1 MASKV
6 HLPVPAAVLKADAI
20 AKTLALGRSHHNQG
34 HLKLAEGCYRQV
46 LAMDSNNADGLHLLG
61 VVAFQS
67 DAVEQGI
74 RLIKRAARKSP
85 RDPAIFVNLGAAY
98 RKAKRNIEA
107 REAYETALKLKPD
120 LWEAHFNLGKALV
133 DLGDF
138 DGAIAAYNHCI
149 VLKPTSAEVY
159 VNLGNVYKFKDDG
172 DNAIAAYERAL
183 ALDPKMSQA
192 YGNIAAVFVDRGRH
206 AEALALM
213 DKAIAIDPQPGEL
226 RFKRSLIALRLA
238 NFAVGWADYD
248 SRFFAETEK
257 ISRFSAPP
265 PYWTGEDLTEKT
277 ILLWTEQG
285 LGDEILYAGMIGE
298 VAARARRCIVECSP
312 RLVPVFAR
320 SFPQAIVKRYLGQ
333 GERATPP
340 ADFDVQISIT
350 SLGKY
355 FRPSLKDFPRHQG
368 YLKGDRMRTAA
379 LRARYRAIAPGNLV
393 VGLSWRSK
401 SDRLGVH
408 KSADLA
414 TWADVLRV
422 PGVTFVNLQYGD
434 CAAELATVKQA
445 LGVDIVQDPEINPL
459 GSMDEFFAQVAAM
472 DLVITTSNTTVH
484 VAGSLNI
491 PTSLLLPSGIASLW
505 YWFLNSA
512 DSPWYPSI
520 NIFCCPL
527 QVGNVNEPN
536 ARPWWADGI
545 MRIGEMLASKSQE
558 RLAASVAQSA

>member
-1 MASKV
+1 M
-6 HLPVPAAVLKADAI
+6 PVAVSKADAI
-20 AKTLALGRSHHNQG
+20 AKTLALGRSHHSRG

-46 LAMDSNNADGLHLLG
+46 LAIDSNNADGLHLLG

-67 DAVEQGI
+67 DAVEEGI
-74 RLIKRAARKSP
+74 RLIQRAARKSP

-107 REAYETALKLKPD
+107 REAYDTALKLKPD
-120 LWEAHFNLGKALV
+120 LWEAHFNLGKSLA

-138 DGAIAAYNHCI
+138 GGAIAAYNRCI
-149 VLKPTSAEVY
+149 ALNATLAEVY
-159 VNLGNVYKFKDDG
+159 VNLGNVYKFKGDG

-183 ALDPKMSQA
+183 ALDPRMSQA
-192 YGNIAAVFVDRGRH
+192 YGNIAAVFLDRGRH

-226 RFKRSLIALRLA
+226 RFKRSLIALRLT
-238 NFAVGWADYD
+238 NLAVGWADYD

-265 PYWTGEDLTEKT
+265 PYWIGEDLTEKT

-285 LGDEILYAGMIGE
+285 LGDEILYASMIGE
-298 VAARARRCIVECSP
+298 ITARARRCIVECSP

-320 SFPQAIVKRYLGQ
+320 SFPEATVKRYLGQ

-340 ADFDVQISIT
+340 AEFDVQISIT

-355 FRPSLKDFPRHQG
+355 FRPSLGDFPRHQG
-368 YLKGDRMRTAA
+368 YLKADPTRTAA
-379 LRARYRAIAPGNLV
+379 LRARYRALAPGNLV

-401 SDRLGVH
+401 NDRLGVH

-422 PGVTFVNLQYGD
+422 PGITFVNLQYGD
-434 CAAELATVKQA
+434 CAAELATVKQV
-445 LGVDIVQDPEINPL
+445 LGINIVLDPEVNPL
-459 GSMDEFFAQVAAM
+459 GSMDDFFAQVAAM

-491 PTSLLLPSGIASLW
+491 PTSLLLPSGLASLW
-505 YWFLNSA
+505 YWFL
-512 DSPWYPSI
+512 DRPESPWYPAVSI
-520 NIFCCPL
+520 FRCLRPA
-527 QVGNVNEPN
+527 GNVQAGSMNEPN
-536 ARPWWADGI
+536 AKPWWADGI
-545 MRIGEMLASKSQE
+545 VRIGQALASKSQE
-558 RLAASVAQSA
+558 RLRASSAQSA